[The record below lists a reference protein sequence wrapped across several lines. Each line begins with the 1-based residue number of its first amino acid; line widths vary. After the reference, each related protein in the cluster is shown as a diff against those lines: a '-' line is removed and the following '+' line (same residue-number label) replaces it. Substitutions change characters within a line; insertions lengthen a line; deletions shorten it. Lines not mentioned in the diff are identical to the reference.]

1 MSALGAP
8 GRVPP
13 RAFGR
18 CASGSRRVRRP
29 RARVPRVC
37 PAGGSE
43 DALQT
48 APLANGAAGRAR
60 VPATRHVVVLFHDV
74 SAPTAAGLFSV
85 SNLLQGRVDV
95 WCRCVTAALYL
106 SDDLRRDTL
115 VSLVLS
121 PPEREKHEKAFTEFP
136 RHRRTRV
143 VTVRGDEVE
152 GLAPAETR
160 VALLLQRA
168 TQHASLGALGE
179 LGREAKAAAARA
191 ADASGAE
198 KKSREKKSERNA
210 RRRRERWVA
219 RRPGSAGPVPGITVT
234 DYENTETCL
243 NAVCDALGGGPG
255 SILLLDADG
264 APVATSAALGKKKR
278 ASADAT
284 TFVLGDA
291 TGITKHERE
300 LLMRQDGIST
310 VALGPRV
317 LLASHCIVLAHA
329 ALDNV

>member
-1 MSALGAP
+1 M
-8 GRVPP
+8 
-13 RAFGR
+13 
-18 CASGSRRVRRP
+18 
-29 RARVPRVC
+29 
-37 PAGGSE
+37 
-43 DALQT
+43 
-48 APLANGAAGRAR
+48 
-60 VPATRHVVVLFHDV
+60 VVLFHDV

-106 SDDLRRDTL
+106 SDDLRRDTV

-121 PPEREKHEKAFTEFP
+121 PPSSEEKHEKEFP
-136 RHRRTRV
+136 THHNNGRTRV
-143 VTVRGDEVE
+143 VSVRGDEVE

-179 LGREAKAAAARA
+179 LGREAKAAAKTRA
-191 ADASGAE
+191 ANRDEDE
-198 KKSREKKSERNA
+198 KKSACEKKSARNA
-210 RRRRERWVA
+210 RLRRNRWVA
-219 RRPGSAGPVPGITVT
+219 QRPGSAGPVPGITVT
-234 DYENTETCL
+234 DYLNLETCL
-243 NAVCDALGGGPG
+243 NAVCDASHILGGGPG
-255 SILLLDADG
+255 SILLLDAAG
-264 APVATSAALGKKKR
+264 APFPTRRKTLGKEKR
-278 ASADAT
+278 ASADASAKT

-291 TGITKHERE
+291 TGITKIERE

-329 ALDNV
+329 ALDNIE

>member
-1 MSALGAP
+1 M
-8 GRVPP
+8 
-13 RAFGR
+13 
-18 CASGSRRVRRP
+18 
-29 RARVPRVC
+29 
-37 PAGGSE
+37 
-43 DALQT
+43 
-48 APLANGAAGRAR
+48 
-60 VPATRHVVVLFHDV
+60 VVLFHDV

-106 SDDLRRDTL
+106 SDDLRRDTV

-121 PPEREKHEKAFTEFP
+121 PPSSEEKLEKEFP
-136 RHRRTRV
+136 THIGRTRV

-191 ADASGAE
+191 ANRDEDAEA
-198 KKSREKKSERNA
+198 REKKSARNA
-210 RRRRERWVA
+210 RRRRARWVA
-219 RRPGSAGPVPGITVT
+219 QRPGSAGPVPGITVT
-234 DYENTETCL
+234 DYPNTETCL

-255 SILLLDADG
+255 SILLLDAAG
-264 APVATSAALGKKKR
+264 APFAGAEALGKEKR
-278 ASADAT
+278 ADLSATTTT

-291 TGITKHERE
+291 TGITKIERE
-300 LLMRQDGIST
+300 LLMRRDGIST

-329 ALDNV
+329 ALDNVHRT

>member
-1 MSALGAP
+1 
-8 GRVPP
+8 
-13 RAFGR
+13 
-18 CASGSRRVRRP
+18 
-29 RARVPRVC
+29 
-37 PAGGSE
+37 
-43 DALQT
+43 
-48 APLANGAAGRAR
+48 
-60 VPATRHVVVLFHDV
+60 VVVLFHDV

-106 SDDLRRDTL
+106 SDDLRRDTV

-121 PPEREKHEKAFTEFP
+121 PPSSEEKHEKEFP
-136 RHRRTRV
+136 IDIDINRTRV

-191 ADASGAE
+191 ANRDEDE
-198 KKSREKKSERNA
+198 KGEAREKKSARNA
-210 RRRRERWVA
+210 SRRRARWVA
-219 RRPGSAGPVPGITVT
+219 QRPGSAGPVPGITVT
-234 DYENTETCL
+234 DYPNTETCL

-255 SILLLDADG
+255 SILLLDAAG
-264 APVATSAALGKKKR
+264 APFATRALGKEKR